1 MAILKVEHLT
11 KLYHQGDTEV
21 AALNDVS
28 FSVDKGQFVAIV
40 GPSGSGK
47 STMMHLLGGV
57 DIPTSGT
64 VVIDGVD
71 LYGMNESRRAIFRRR
86 NLGLVY
92 QFYNLI
98 PTLTA
103 EENITL
109 PRQLDGQKVDQSHL
123 TEILTATGLMDRRR
137 HLPSQLSGG
146 QQQRVSVGRALI
158 NHPAVILADEPTGN
172 LDSKSS
178 AEIMDL
184 LRFAN
189 RTYGQTLIM
198 ITHDESIAL
207 RADRIITLSDGRI
220 VADEVM
226 N

>member
-28 FSVDKGQFVAIV
+28 FTVDKGQFVAIV

-109 PRQLDGQKVDQSHL
+109 PRQLDGQKVDHNHL
-123 TEILTATGLMDRRR
+123 TEILTATGLMDRRT

-146 QQQRVSVGRALI
+146 QQQRVSVGRALV

-178 AEIMDL
+178 AEIMEL

-207 RADRIITLSDGRI
+207 QADRIITLSDGRI

-226 N
+226 K